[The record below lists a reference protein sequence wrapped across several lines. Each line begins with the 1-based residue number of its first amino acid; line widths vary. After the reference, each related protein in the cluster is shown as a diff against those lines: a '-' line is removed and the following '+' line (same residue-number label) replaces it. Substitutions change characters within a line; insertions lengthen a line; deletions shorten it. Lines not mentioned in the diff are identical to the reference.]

1 MNDYS
6 MIWWSS
12 MDRRILRWL
21 TIILPVI
28 FIGSML
34 VISNLFLIEGLTTV
48 EVLVA
53 LLLVTVGAFL
63 FSNWVFG
70 LISQREM
77 EIKRRANQLE
87 ALNIAA
93 LSLITELDL
102 GVVLQKVVDLS
113 RELVVSRFGALGVVN
128 EDGKG
133 FEQFITSG
141 ISPQER
147 QAIGSGPIGR
157 GIFGVLIDEGKP
169 IILNDI
175 KTHESHSG
183 FPKNHPHMKSL
194 LGVPI
199 RTKGRVIGDLYLAD
213 KIDPHDKSNNSSVPF
228 TEEDQKVLEMFAT
241 QAAIA
246 IDNAKLYRQIQQLAI
261 LEERQRFGMDLH
273 DGVIQSIYAVG
284 LMLEDIQR
292 RMEEDIRGSKEGIS
306 TAIRSLNTAIS
317 DIRNY
322 ILDLR
327 PQHFQ
332 GRNILQGIEE
342 LTRALR
348 ANTFMNVHV
357 DIKNVDPSR
366 FSPERTVEILHIAQE
381 ALSNVQKHARAS
393 DVNIIVEMLDH
404 ELRMKILDNGVSI
417 KPGDLTGTKGNGLVN
432 MRERTAALDGEI
444 LISPRELGG
453 TEVSLLIPIR

>member
-1 MNDYS
+1 
-6 MIWWSS
+6 

-21 TIILPVI
+21 TIILPVG
-28 FIGSML
+28 FIGIILAVSE
-34 VISNLFLIEGLTTV
+34 IFLIDGLTTA
-48 EVLVA
+48 EVIIA
-53 LLLVTVGAFL
+53 LLLATLGAIL

-70 LISQREM
+70 LISQREE

-87 ALNIAA
+87 ALHLAA

-113 RELVVSRFGALGVVN
+113 RELVASRFGALGVISQ
-128 EDGKG
+128 DGKG

-141 ISPQER
+141 ISSEGR
-147 QAIGSGPIGR
+147 RAIGSGPIGK
-157 GIFGVLIDEGKP
+157 GIFGVLIDEGNP
-169 IILNDI
+169 INLRNINA
-175 KTHESHSG
+175 HEAHSG
-183 FPKNHPHMKSL
+183 FPENHPQMESL
-194 LGVPI
+194 FVVLI
-199 RTKGRVIGDLYLAD
+199 KTKGNVIGDLYLAD
-213 KIDPHDKSNNSSVPF
+213 KIDIQDVSNKSSVPF
-228 TEEDQKVLEMFAT
+228 TDEDKKILEMFAT

-246 IDNAKLYRQIQQLAI
+246 IDNAKLYRQIQQLAV

-292 RMEEDIRGSKEGIS
+292 RMDEDIISSKEGIS

-342 LTRALR
+342 LARSLR
-348 ANTFMNVHV
+348 ANTFMNVHI
-357 DIKNVDPSR
+357 DINKVNASLL
-366 FSPERTVEILHIAQE
+366 SPERTVEILHIAQE

-393 DVNIIVEMLDH
+393 DVDIILTIKDQD
-404 ELRMKILDNGVSI
+404 LKLIILDNGVSI
-417 KPGDLTGTKGNGLVN
+417 LPDEINYPNGNGLSN
-432 MRERTAALDGEI
+432 MRERTTALEGEI
-444 LISPRELGG
+444 NIAPRIEGG
-453 TEVSLLIPIR
+453 TEVILAIPIR

>member
-1 MNDYS
+1 
-6 MIWWSS
+6 

-21 TIILPVI
+21 TIILPVG
-28 FIGSML
+28 FIGVML
-34 VISNLFLIEGLTTV
+34 VISNLFLSEGLTTA
-48 EVLVA
+48 EVVIA

-70 LISQREM
+70 LINQREE

-93 LSLITELDL
+93 ISLITELDL

-113 RELVVSRFGALGVVN
+113 RELVESRFGALGVIN
-128 EDGKG
+128 EDGEG

-141 ISPQER
+141 ISPEER
-147 QAIGSGPIGR
+147 RAIGSGPIGR
-157 GIFGVLIDEGKP
+157 GIFGVLIDEGEP
-169 IILNDI
+169 IILNDV
-175 KTHESHSG
+175 KSHESHSG
-183 FPKNHPHMKSL
+183 FPKNHPHMESL

-199 RTKGRVIGDLYLAD
+199 KTKGKVIGDLYLAD
-213 KIDPHDKSNNSSVPF
+213 KIDPQDRSSNKSVPF
-228 TEEDQKVLEMFAT
+228 TKEDQKILEMFAT

-292 RMEEDIRGSKEGIS
+292 RMDVDIPGSKEGIS

-342 LTRALR
+342 LARALR

-357 DIKNVDPSR
+357 DIKKVDPSVL
-366 FSPERTVEILHIAQE
+366 SPERTVEILHIAQE
-381 ALSNVQKHARAS
+381 ALSNVQKHAHAS
-393 DVNIIVEMLDH
+393 DVDIIVEMFDK
-404 ELRMKILDNGVSI
+404 ELRLNIQDNGVSI
-417 KPGDLTGTKGNGLVN
+417 KPGELMGSNGNGLTN

-444 LISPRELGG
+444 VIAPREVGG
-453 TEVSLLIPIR
+453 TEVSLSVPIR